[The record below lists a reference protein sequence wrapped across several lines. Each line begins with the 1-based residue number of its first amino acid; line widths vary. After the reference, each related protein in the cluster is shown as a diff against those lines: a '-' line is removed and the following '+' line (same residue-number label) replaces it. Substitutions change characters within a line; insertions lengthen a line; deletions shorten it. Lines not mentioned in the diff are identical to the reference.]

1 MIAST
6 AAWRENLNEP
16 DHLTTG
22 LLEPVLPCLVSPN
35 FLIPFGKEIELG
47 KMGIWPVGRSH

>member
-6 AAWRENLNEP
+6 AARRENLNEP

-47 KMGIWPVGRSH
+47 KMGIWPAGRSH